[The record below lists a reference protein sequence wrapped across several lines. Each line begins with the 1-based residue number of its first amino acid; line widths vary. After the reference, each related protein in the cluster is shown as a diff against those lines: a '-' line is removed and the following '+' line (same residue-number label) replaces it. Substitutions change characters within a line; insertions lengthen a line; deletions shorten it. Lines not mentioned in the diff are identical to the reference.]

1 MRDTFSESLKSIISN
16 KDRYTK
22 MTAVLLVLSLL
33 VSINVFFV
41 MRQPGITMAGD
52 AACGKQEHTHNEQC
66 YSYELICP
74 LSEDAH
80 THTDACYTER
90 TLTCTIEDEAHVHT
104 DDCYTVP
111 ELICTLD
118 TQAHTHTETCYN
130 KALTC
135 TVEEHT
141 HSTECY
147 SDPTADTETQLDWQN
162 MLSGYRN
169 GTVAENIVRIA
180 RSQIGYKESE
190 RNFSVDENGVRH
202 GYTRYGAWYGAE
214 YSDWSAMFVSFCLN
228 YAGADKAELPFNTGA
243 RSMAALWRDTGRFAS
258 TDYSPLAGDIVF
270 FNNNTAGIILS
281 VSDNS
286 MEVVEGDI
294 DNAVCAHNVSRTSSS
309 ILGYGIITVQ
319 EELDTTPAPEAEST
333 PVPES
338 TPAPEETAEPT
349 PTPEEETGACTC
361 GTENAETVD
370 EHAEDCAYRA
380 HIVFLATDMSAD
392 ELFAMWQELNEAE
405 QSFILEY
412 TALNE
417 ALYDKAAALVAMLSN
432 EGGIAELSAQAGDIT
447 VNASGS
453 FNENMQLDIAALEL
467 SEEQVSE
474 LIAPAVCTRF
484 AAWSIAINEIT
495 DGVASEI
502 DYTGVMLTVASPE
515 TVANEGETLFVAYV
529 DASGALAGTTQVI
542 STDGAITFAPMGES
556 TYVFYAQAESAL
568 DTDGVAEAA
577 IGTNWI
583 ALRDSGYFTYWEKYA
598 SSSVSSYSADAQ
610 KGTALYSTALAV
622 ASDTSYTTSN
632 NPSSS
637 QIDSVGGSNTSDDG
651 KVSVSKTIDGTDIEN
666 VFDITLTVNTTQ
678 NIGQV
683 INEPDMAVVIVMD
696 ISNTM
701 NSDFGGVTR
710 YAAAM
715 TAAEDF
721 LDSFMENNTLG
732 VSKVGY
738 VAFNTDAHKIF
749 DLSPCTSEAQANAL
763 KNTMRQQTGEIINKA
778 DYASAHNRFTN
789 MEAGLKMAKDMLST
803 VSNKNKFVIFL
814 SDGFPTTYVR
824 SGYNGYDPIY
834 NSISSDTH
842 NYIKDDIYPNKAFP
856 YGTNYSDRGAVKAK
870 EMATSMK
877 NSGITIFSIGV
888 DVAGQ
893 KLTDY
898 ITQSATKDFS
908 TMDRT
913 SESYD
918 IGGVETGHFENWLK
932 DSIGSSY
939 YYNSTNT
946 EGLKSAY
953 KQIFDEI
960 SQKVGEATEA
970 SWVATDPLKTI
981 KDTVEFINFYNI
993 KGTLVNTDLKGE
1005 YAEGEENTASFD
1017 KGSST
1022 ISWDLKNSGYT
1033 FSTNDGITTYTYS
1046 LKYRVRLKNE
1056 SNMYVENKIQN
1067 TNDDTYLTYRVVQTV
1082 NGTTMVSGDKQIFFP
1097 IPSVHG
1103 YLAEFTFKKINAQ
1116 TGAALEGAEF
1126 TLKHDTENCNK
1137 CHGDENYIT
1146 LPDYTATSGADGMV
1160 KFEKLPSGHTYTLE
1174 ETNFPAG
1181 FYPDL
1186 NTDTYSVMI
1195 AYDKITFTVMYK
1207 DGTTEE
1213 MNSDGGYV
1221 VKNVPTQYTLP
1232 TTGGVGIAPFVITG
1246 LLIISAAVI
1255 YGYTLRKRKRD
1266 GF

>member
-90 TLTCTIEDEAHVHT
+90 TLTCTVEDEAHVHT

-214 YSDWSAMFVSFCLN
+214 YGDWSAMFVSFCLN

-243 RSMAALWRDTGRFAS
+243 SSMAALWRDTGRFAS
-258 TDYSPLAGDIVF
+258 IDYSPLAGDIVF
-270 FNNNTAGIILS
+270 FDNNTAGIILS

-294 DNAVCAHNVSRTSSS
+294 DNAVCANNVSRTSSS
-309 ILGYGIITVQ
+309 ILGYGIVTVQ
-319 EELDTTPAPEAEST
+319 EELDTTPAPETEST
-333 PVPES
+333 PAPEA

-349 PTPEEETGACTC
+349 ATPDEETGACTC
-361 GTENAETVD
+361 GAENVETVD

-380 HIVFLATDMSAD
+380 RIVSLATDMSAD

-417 ALYDKAAALVAMLSN
+417 ALYDKAAALVAMLSS
-432 EGGIAELSAQAGDIT
+432 EGGIAELSAQAGNIT

-453 FNENMQLDIAALEL
+453 FNESMQLDIAALKL

-484 AAWSIAINEIT
+484 AAWSITINETT
-495 DGVASEI
+495 DGVANEI
-502 DYTGVMLTVASPE
+502 DYTGVMLTVTSPE

-556 TYVFYAQAESAL
+556 TYVFYALSEGAL
-568 DTDGVAEAA
+568 DADGIAEAA

-598 SSSVSSYSADAQ
+598 SSPVSTYSAEEQ
-610 KGTALYSTALAV
+610 ESTALYSTALAV
-622 ASDTSYTTSN
+622 ASNYTPDSSK
-632 NPSSS
+632 PSSI
-637 QIDSVGGSNTSDDG
+637 QIDSAGSSNTSDDG

-678 NIGQV
+678 SIGQF

-701 NSDFGGVTR
+701 NSDFGGNTR
-710 YAAAM
+710 YEAAM
-715 TAAEDF
+715 DAAENF
-721 LDSFMENNTLG
+721 LKSFMENNTLG

-738 VAFNTDAHKIF
+738 VAFNTDAHQIF
-749 DLSPCTSEAQANAL
+749 SLQTCTNETQANAL
-763 KNTMRQQTGEIINKA
+763 KNTMRQQTGAIINK
-778 DYASAHNRFTN
+778 DGYATASNRFTN
-789 MEAGLKMAKDMLST
+789 MEAGLKMAKDMLKT

-814 SDGFPTTYVR
+814 SDGFPTTYV
-824 SGYNGYDPIY
+824 SSEYNGYNPIY
-834 NSISSDTH
+834 YSISDDTH
-842 NYIKDDIYPNKAFP
+842 NYIRDDIYPNKPFN
-856 YGTNYSDRGAVKAK
+856 YGTNYSDRGAVKAR

-877 NSGITIFSIGV
+877 ESGITIFSIGV

-893 KLTDY
+893 KLTAY
-898 ITQSATKDFS
+898 INQSAKENYS

-932 DSIGSSY
+932 ESIGSGY
-939 YYNSTNT
+939 YYNSTDAD
-946 EGLKSAY
+946 GLKSAY
-953 KQIFDEI
+953 QQIFNEI
-960 SQKVGEATEA
+960 SIKVGEATEA
-970 SWVATDPLKTI
+970 SWVATDPLETI
-981 KDTVEFINFYNI
+981 KDTVEFIDFYNI
-993 KGTLVNTDLKGE
+993 NGELVRTDLEGE
-1005 YAEGEENTASFD
+1005 YAEGKENTASFD
-1017 KGSST
+1017 NDSST
-1022 ISWDLKNSGYT
+1022 ISWDLKKSGYT
-1033 FSTNDGITTYTYS
+1033 SSTNDGITTYTYS

-1056 SNMYVENKIQN
+1056 SDKYVENKVQN

-1082 NGTTMVSGDKQIFFP
+1082 NGSTVFSDDKQINFP

-1126 TLKHDTENCNK
+1126 TLTHDTKNCSK
-1137 CHGDENYIT
+1137 CHGDESYIT
-1146 LPDYTATSGADGMV
+1146 LPDYTAASGADGMV
-1160 KFEKLPSGHTYTLE
+1160 KFEKLPSGHTYILA
-1174 ETNFPAG
+1174 ETKFPAG
-1181 FYPDL
+1181 FYDDH
-1186 NTDTYSVMI
+1186 NTDTYSVVI
-1195 AYDKITFTVMYK
+1195 AYDKITFTVK
-1207 DGTTEE
+1207 HSDGTTEE
-1213 MNSDGGYV
+1213 MNCDGGYV

-1232 TTGGVGIAPFVITG
+1232 TTGGIGTAPFVITG